1 MGYEKQ
7 RRATISTP
15 AQTLGSTGGTIKA
28 FPPVTVCTATAT
40 GAIYTLPTP
49 VAGLQ
54 KTVIVDYFGDTG
66 GAVIVNKST
75 ATVFNGTTFN
85 IITVSSSQQMQAF
98 YLTGVSSAQWA
109 CVWSEQP
116 TTSTG
121 VADAVSFVRFA
132 GSTVVS

>member
-1 MGYEKQ
+1 MGFEKLQ
-7 RRATISTP
+7 RATISTP
-15 AQTLGSTGGTIKA
+15 AQTLGSTGGTIQA

-40 GAIYTLPTP
+40 GAIWVLPIP
-49 VAGLQ
+49 HAGLQ

-66 GAVIVNKST
+66 GAIIANKST

-109 CVWSEQP
+109 VVWSEQP

-121 VADAVSFVRFA
+121 VGDALSFVRFS
-132 GSTVVS
+132 GSTIVS